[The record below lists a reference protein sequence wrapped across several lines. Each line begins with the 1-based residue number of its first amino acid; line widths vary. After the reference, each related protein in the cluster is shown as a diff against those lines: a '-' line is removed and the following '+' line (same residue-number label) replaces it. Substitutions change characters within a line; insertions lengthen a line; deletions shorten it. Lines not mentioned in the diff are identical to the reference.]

1 MNLNLNTN
9 YFNLKT
15 IALIAMVFLL
25 SSCSIFTKTPKQEEY
40 TWDIEWED
48 EKSTRIIQKEE
59 VKIRDTKLAD
69 YYESWLGTPHRMGG
83 MTKQGVDCSGFV
95 LNVYKD
101 VYGIKLPR
109 TAAQMS
115 QTVRKINRNEMKEG
129 DLVFFARGTSKPH
142 HVGIYLKD
150 NNFVHT
156 STSRG
161 VTISNLED
169 KYWANL
175 FSFCGRHPSR
185 E

>member
-1 MNLNLNTN
+1 MN
-9 YFNLKT
+9 FNHNIKPINSKT
-15 IALIAMVFLL
+15 IAAISMVFLL
-25 SSCSIFTKTPKQEEY
+25 SSCSIFTKAPKQEDYAWE
-40 TWDIEWED
+40 IEWED
-48 EKSTRIIQKEE
+48 EKSTRIIRKEE

-69 YYESWLGTPHRMGG
+69 YYESWLGVPHRMGG
-83 MTKQGVDCSGFV
+83 MTKQGIDCSGFV
-95 LNVYKD
+95 YKVYSE

-161 VTISNLED
+161 VTISSLED

-175 FSFCGRHPSR
+175 FSFCGRHPSFP
-185 E
+185 